1 MNDLWTVMT
10 KEWREYFAPGGSRR
24 GGVVTLLIFFAMFG
38 VFLPLE
44 LSHGFADSIVA
55 LLFYGISVPLSTVMG
70 IIADAFAGERERH
83 TLETLL
89 ASRLSDRSI
98 LLGKLGA
105 AVGYSWLMSLLMAL
119 LALVVASLK
128 NGGAFQFYA
137 TSIWVGILIL
147 SVLFALLYA
156 SVGVLLSLRAAT
168 VRQVQQALTVALLVI
183 VIGPILLYAQALSA
197 QQRQQFEAWAATH
210 STQLGLIIFGVI
222 AAIDLAL
229 LVASLLGFRRS
240 RLILS

>member
-1 MNDLWTVMT
+1 
-10 KEWREYFAPGGSRR
+10 
-24 GGVVTLLIFFAMFG
+24 
-38 VFLPLE
+38 
-44 LSHGFADSIVA
+44 
-55 LLFYGISVPLSTVMG
+55 
-70 IIADAFAGERERH
+70 
-83 TLETLL
+83 
-89 ASRLSDRSI
+89 
-98 LLGKLGA
+98 
-105 AVGYSWLMSLLMAL
+105 
-119 LALVVASLK
+119 
-128 NGGAFQFYA
+128 
-137 TSIWVGILIL
+137 
-147 SVLFALLYA
+147 
-156 SVGVLLSLRAAT
+156 VLLSLRAAT